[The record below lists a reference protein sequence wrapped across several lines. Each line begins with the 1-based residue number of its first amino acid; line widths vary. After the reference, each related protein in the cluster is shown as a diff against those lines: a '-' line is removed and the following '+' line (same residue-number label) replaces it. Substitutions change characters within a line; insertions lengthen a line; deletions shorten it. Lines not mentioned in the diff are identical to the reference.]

1 MFKRSALLAIAATA
15 TLSLAALA
23 PSSASAKFGGG
34 GGGFGNHGGNGG
46 HMGNGG
52 HIGNG
57 GHFGGGVRIGTGFK
71 GGRTVRVLPSVRI
84 VRWHHPHWRPQ
95 VIVRTGYVNTYAAL
109 RPVTSYAVSQPAT
122 CTCLTKEYLEDGS
135 VLFKDTCT
143 KEMVQNPPPADQ
155 TAQAPTQ

>member
-1 MFKRSALLAIAATA
+1 MAAMAATWEMVVTSETAA
-15 TLSLAALA
+15 TLVAACG
-23 PSSASAKFGGG
+23 SA
-34 GGGFGNHGGNGG
+34 
-46 HMGNGG
+46 
-52 HIGNG
+52 
-57 GHFGGGVRIGTGFK
+57 GFK